1 MNILLLFKHYR
12 LQQKRSA
19 GYELKIAK
27 KILLA
32 ILWLYLIAMCLLCGV
47 MYNSIYAALSPEWH
61 ISRSAADVAIG
72 ILFYGMLY
80 GLFMRMLSMNAGYVD
95 ILRYHT
101 LPLPHHTINAY
112 YILRSTTSI
121 AGYFPLAFI
130 IPVALQTIAPAYGP
144 TAAGCYIACYIFMVW
159 FNCILAAWTKL
170 LFRNCLYPIS
180 IIGIIIISLLALSPI
195 IDLPFRTHHLA
206 IIINTWLIG
215 NAWRPILWVI
225 AGIGIYIGCAN
236 YLNKHFY
243 IGAFKQ
249 KDNITIHSY
258 NYLDRMGNIGVIM
271 NMSLKMMTRTP
282 KLKISL
288 LCLPLLAACGLM
300 YVFDD
305 NMVTVNFFDHVFYS
319 VSIGCLIMN
328 YNFSYHGNF
337 FELLMTHNISVTKYV
352 QAHLC
357 SMYILGTITLIC
369 FMPYF
374 IMHKPTVTLNI
385 ISAGLISLGYTPA
398 ILFKNSLRHAKR
410 IPFTGNAYNTKQNSK
425 NWILLVLLSVVPI
438 LLMLLFFILTDEI
451 TATYIIS
458 GIGIIGLMGLPW
470 QIKSCIKCFYEYKYT
485 ILQNFRTIA

>member
-1 MNILLLFKHYR
+1 MNIILLFKHYH

-19 GYELKIAK
+19 DYEHKIAK

-32 ILWLYLIAMCLLCGV
+32 ILWLYLIAICLLCGV
-47 MYNSIYAALSPEWH
+47 MYNSIYAELSSELH
-61 ISRSAADVAIG
+61 ISRSAAEVAIG

-95 ILRYHT
+95 ILCYHT
-101 LPLPHHTINAY
+101 LPMPHHTINAY

-121 AGYFPLAFI
+121 ANYIPLTFI

-144 TAAGCYIACYIFMVW
+144 TAAGCYIACYIFMIW

-170 LFRNCLYPIS
+170 LFRNYLYPIS
-180 IIGIIIISLLALSPI
+180 IIGITIISLLALSPI
-195 IDLPFRTHHLA
+195 IGLPIRTHHIA
-206 IIINTWLIG
+206 IAINTWLISR
-215 NAWRPILWVI
+215 AWRPLLWVV
-225 AGIGIYIGCAN
+225 AGIGIYIGCTN

-243 IGAFKQ
+243 IDAFKQ

-258 NYLDRMGNIGVIM
+258 NYLDRMGNIGAIM
-271 NMSLKMMTRTP
+271 NMSLKMMLRTP

-288 LCLPLLAACGLM
+288 FCLPLLAACGLM

-305 NMVTVNFFDHVFYS
+305 NMVTVNFFDHVFCS
-319 VSIGCLIMN
+319 VTIGCLIIN

-337 FELLMTHNISVTKYV
+337 FELLMTHNISVTKYI
-352 QAHLC
+352 QAHIC
-357 SMYILGTITLIC
+357 SMYIMGTLVMIS

-385 ISAGLISLGYTPA
+385 ISAWLISLGYTPT

-410 IPFTGNAYNTKQNSK
+410 IPLTGNAYNTKQNHG
-425 NWILLVLLSVVPI
+425 NWMWFVLIFVIPAF
-438 LLMLLFFILTDEI
+438 LMLLLFILTDEI

-458 GIGIIGLMGLPW
+458 GIGIIGILGLPW
-470 QIKSCIKCFYEYKYT
+470 QIRSCIKCFYEQKYT